1 MTYLISLDLLC
12 SLNVIYCI
20 LVVYR
25 EGPILWNYFLWN
37 TKYWRFRRF
46 RRIFYHGIINTYC
59 EKYSS
64 VFRKTLQF
72 FPWNTTIF
80 FLNHR
85 LLWLYYFFF
94 SFTSITCP
102 SASATTFRPV
112 SPFSCTLMNFIVTS
126 LPSIYSEQEYPN
138 FSFFN
143 CCIILR

>member
-1 MTYLISLDLLC
+1 MKHKVLAVSAVSAVFLPWNI
-12 SLNVIYCI
+12 NAYC
-20 LVVYR
+20 
-25 EGPILWNYFLWN
+25 
-37 TKYWRFRRF
+37 KK
-46 RRIFYHGIINTYC
+46 HG
-59 EKYSS
+59 S
-64 VFRKTLQF
+64 VFRKTLQS

-85 LLWLYYFFF
+85 LFRLYYFLF

-143 CCIILR
+143 CCISKSEFGSSIFAVSLPSFCWKLSIPSLYP